1 MKMVLAFCLLII
13 GLNKIHAQEIP
24 NKQGLDTIYNKVD
37 TLPSYPGGNE
47 GWIKYLKK
55 NMKYPKIAWREEYEA
70 DVTMD
75 FVVRKDGS
83 ITNIRYLT
91 VVGYGFEEEATRLLQ
106 KCEKWKPAVLRGRNV
121 DYHAQ
126 LVIPFKLK
134 NH

>member
-1 MKMVLAFCLLII
+1 MKKVLICCLLLM
-13 GLNKIHAQEIP
+13 GMNQLRAQEVP
-24 NKQGLDTIYNKVD
+24 NKQGLDTIYNVVD

-47 GWIKYLKK
+47 GWQKYLKK
-55 NMKYPKIAWREEYEA
+55 NMKYPKYAWREEYEA

-106 KCEKWKPAVLRGRNV
+106 KCEKWKPAVKNGKLV